1 MKTILRGLMLVAA
14 GLLFLAPALSSVGGC
29 GSGVNAPPASIPA
42 PVSSLITVSPP
53 NQDGIVLV
61 SGAPGAVLPNAD
73 VIAANLTQGGF
84 VQRLEGL
91 FLRSAQA
98 QVQATA
104 HADNQGAFD
113 LELEGANGDEIGLR
127 QFDNGEQSDVTIVNV
142 P

>member
-1 MKTILRGLMLVAA
+1 MKKILRA
-14 GLLFLAPALSSVGGC
+14 LFLLASGFLFLIPAFSSVGGC

-61 SGAPGAVLPNAD
+61 SGAPGAVLPNAS

-84 VQRLEGL
+84 VQRLEEL
-91 FLRSAQA
+91 FLRSAHA
-98 QVQATA
+98 QVQAAVTA
-104 HADNQGAFD
+104 DDQGAFD
-113 LELEGANGDEIGLR
+113 LELEASEGDEIGIR
-127 QFDNGEQSDVTIVNV
+127 QIVDSEPSDVTIVNV

>member
-1 MKTILRGLMLVAA
+1 MKKVFRSLLLLAA
-14 GLLFLAPALSSVGGC
+14 GLLFLVPALSHVTGCSSGG
-29 GSGVNAPPASIPA
+29 NAPPASIPA

-61 SGAPGAVLPNAD
+61 SGAPGAVLPGAD

-91 FLRSAQA
+91 LIRDAQA
-98 QVQATA
+98 QTQASA
-104 HADNQGAFD
+104 HADDQGAFN
-113 LELEGANGDEIGLR
+113 LELEANSNDEIGLR
-127 QFDNGEQSDVTIVNV
+127 QFANGEQSDVTILDV